1 MIYLIRWVIQPLFTG
16 KLLAFSPEFICVI
29 VAFEDCLDQNEI
41 LADSTTN
48 HNEDSQAFCQRF
60 SSDVNR
66 LITVKQF
73 MPDHLTKFKSM
84 NDDLKAIG
92 EKQVETFTSDWLVG
106 SKLPISQ
113 KFILNKMKIWNS
125 TDSGQVKCKVE
136 FSPFRSAVKKVN
148 LVCKHRK
155 TMKNCLNMKLTI
167 SLKPCTKMASN
178 YIRAQNLKLLDSL
191 IHQLLCYHTTKK

>member
-1 MIYLIRWVIQPLFTG
+1 MIQPLFTG

-60 SSDVNR
+60 SPNVNR

-92 EKQVETFTSDWLVG
+92 EKQVETFTS
-106 SKLPISQ
+106 
-113 KFILNKMKIWNS
+113 N
-125 TDSGQVKCKVE
+125 
-136 FSPFRSAVKKVN
+136 
-148 LVCKHRK
+148 
-155 TMKNCLNMKLTI
+155 
-167 SLKPCTKMASN
+167 
-178 YIRAQNLKLLDSL
+178 
-191 IHQLLCYHTTKK
+191 